1 MSDVVRIVA
10 NQERRFKTAH
20 VWDCVFLTRV
30 GDRYAPVMGGIAG
43 TVTTRPGELGV
54 VVWDVSDNRRSRI
67 GHPIGLH
74 NGEKSLFTE
83 RNIPHDNI
91 Y

>member
-30 GDRYAPVMGGIAG
+30 GDRYAPVMRGGVAG
-43 TVTTRPGELGV
+43 TVTARPGELGV
-54 VVWDVSDNRRSRI
+54 VVKDAVHKDQSR
-67 GHPIGLH
+67 
-74 NGEKSLFTE
+74 
-83 RNIPHDNI
+83 
-91 Y
+91 

>member
-30 GDRYAPVMGGIAG
+30 GDRYAPVMRGGVAG
-43 TVTTRPGELGV
+43 TVTARPGELGV
-54 VVWDVSDNRRSRI
+54 VVRDVSDNLRNRS
-67 GHPIGLH
+67 
-74 NGEKSLFTE
+74 KS
-83 RNIPHDNI
+83 N
-91 Y
+91 

>member
-20 VWDCVFLTRV
+20 VWDCVFLTYV
-30 GDRYAPVMGGIAG
+30 GNRHTPVMGGGIAG

-54 VVWDVSDNRRSRI
+54 VVPDVSDNRRNRI
-67 GHPIGLH
+67 GPEMVMTE
-74 NGEKSLFTE
+74 GEDQRLFLA
-83 RNIPHDNI
+83 
-91 Y
+91 